1 MAGNV
6 KNPLAS
12 VKEKLGELKS
22 SLWDEEKNEIINEF
36 KEKGA
41 EKIAELMDVMN
52 NYTALFKEAG
62 FEIASVNASIGLP
75 PEISADFKFIN
86 AISDEQRKALLLK
99 AEESRMVEIILKSL
113 FKASDFSTNIK
124 LGQFKL
130 RNIRIVFGLIPGI
143 SISLS

>member
-1 MAGNV
+1 MVGNV
-6 KNPLAS
+6 KNPLSS
-12 VKEKLGELKS
+12 VKNKLGELKN
-22 SLWDEEKNEIINEF
+22 SLWDDEKNAIINEF
-36 KEKGA
+36 KEKGV
-41 EKIAELMDVMN
+41 EKIAELMEVMN

-62 FEIASVNASIGLP
+62 FEISSVNASIGLP

-86 AISDEQRKALLLK
+86 SITEEQRKALLIK
-99 AEESRMVEIILKSL
+99 AEESKMVEITLKSL